1 MSSTRAVGRTH
12 NHLGDGIFADVV
24 RRRSA
29 TIGIEER
36 LDGFC
41 RNPLRPFRWC
51 GEGAFVLRPENL
63 VFEDVEVDQRAAV
76 HVVPDGQLSVE
87 RRVVFEGIT
96 EFARVG

>member
-1 MSSTRAVGRTH
+1 MSSTRVVGRTH
-12 NHLGDGIFADVV
+12 NHLGDGIFTDVV

-29 TIGIEER
+29 AIRVEER

-41 RNPLRPFRWC
+41 RNPLRSFRRF
-51 GEGAFVLRPENL
+51 GERAFVLRPEDL

-76 HVVPDGQLSVE
+76 HVIPDGQLSVE